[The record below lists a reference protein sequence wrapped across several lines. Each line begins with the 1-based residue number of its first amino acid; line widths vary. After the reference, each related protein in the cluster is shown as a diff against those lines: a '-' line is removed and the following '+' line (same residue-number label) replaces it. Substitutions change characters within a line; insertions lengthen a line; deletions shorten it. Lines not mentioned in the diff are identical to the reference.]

1 MSEQSPAEAIFF
13 AALERSTPAER
24 AAYLDGACAGDS
36 GLRRRVQR
44 LLAAHEQ
51 AGNFLERPVQEAAG
65 LHELTPRLLPARRP
79 GDGMAL
85 DFLTPSGRPGSLG
98 RLGHYEVLEVLGRG
112 GMGVVLRAFDEKLRR
127 AVALKVM
134 APHLAGSA
142 SARDRFVR
150 EGRAL
155 AAVSHDNVLAV
166 HAVEDAGPVPFLV
179 MPFIDGQTLQAKLK
193 PGAPL
198 PVAEVVRVGREVAA
212 GLAAAHAR
220 GLVHRD
226 VKPTNI
232 LLESGSGR
240 VKVSDFGLAR
250 GAGDT
255 SLTHSGLIVGTPEY
269 MSPEQAAGTKVDHRS
284 DLFSLGTVLY
294 TLCAGR
300 SPFRAETTLAV
311 LRRVCE
317 DTPRP
322 LREINPEIPAWL
334 EAVIARLH
342 AKAPAERLQTAAEV
356 AEALGRHR
364 RPAAHGRCEARSQGA
379 WPAGTSET
387 RLTGRP
393 CRPAPSRSHHG
404 GGGRRGLPPLS
415 ARTRP
420 ARRSRL
426 RRRVGRTTPRGSPPA
441 PQPAPAARAAPA
453 CRGVDEA
460 PQPA

>member
-322 LREINPEIPAWL
+322 LREINPEVPDWL
-334 EAVIARLH
+334 EAIIARLH
-342 AKAPAERLQTAAEV
+342 AKSPAEQ
-356 AEALGRHR
+356 HS
-364 RPAAHGRCEARSQGA
+364 RPRPRSPGS
-379 WPAGTSET
+379 WAG
-387 RLTGRP
+387 TGRP
-393 CRPAPSRSHHG
+393 CSAANVARS
-404 GGGRRGLPPLS
+404 
-415 ARTRP
+415 A
-420 ARRSRL
+420 
-426 RRRVGRTTPRGSPPA
+426 
-441 PQPAPAARAAPA
+441 
-453 CRGVDEA
+453 
-460 PQPA
+460 